1 VGISKYAL
9 YALGVVDVLTLASC
23 LALGIGLAL
32 NRRTRPPKHSEYTPG
47 GRVLSPAASGGLN
60 SAHYARVGAPTNTPR
75 RDEPEA
81 RRRRPLTADQQATRD
96 AWARW
101 RAEQGR

>member
-1 VGISKYAL
+1 VGISTYAL
-9 YALGVVDVLTLASC
+9 YALGVVDALTLASC
-23 LALGIGLAL
+23 LALGVGLAL
-32 NRRTRPPKHSEYTPG
+32 NRRTRPPKQSEYTPG
-47 GRVLSPAASGGLN
+47 GRVLLPAASSGF
-60 SAHYARVGAPTNTPR
+60 SRARYASDGAPTNTPR
-75 RDEPEA
+75 QGEPEA

>member
-1 VGISKYAL
+1 MGISKYAL

-96 AWARW
+96 AWAQW